1 MRSTWV
7 LLLVVLTGGVGA
19 CSRTHEPSHDRPVPV
34 VASPS
39 AGNLPTLNVPEL
51 LDLSIDEMSRRLGQ
65 RLSLPVGFVDP
76 VQIPQRQRGDYLD
89 SMALFRHRG
98 LALVVAYNDR
108 TRRVSDLLLLGS
120 DEELL
125 MSRARLRL
133 GAGGYLVLPVFQERH
148 PTRLLGLRV
157 VAVALPK

>member
-1 MRSTWV
+1 MWSTWV
-7 LLLVVLTGGVGA
+7 LLLVGLTAGLGA
-19 CSRTHEPSHDRPVPV
+19 CSGTHEPSHDRPGPV
-34 VASPS
+34 AVVRPG
-39 AGNLPTLNVPEL
+39 GNLPALNVPAL
-51 LDLSIDEMSRRLGQ
+51 LNLSIDEMSRRVGP

-76 VQIPQRQRGDYLD
+76 VQAPQRGDLLD
-89 SMALFRHRG
+89 SMVLFRHRG

-120 DEELL
+120 DEETL
-125 MSRARLRL
+125 MSSARLRL
-133 GAGGYLVLPVFQERH
+133 GAEGYLVLPVFQERY

>member
-1 MRSTWV
+1 MQSTWV
-7 LLLVVLTGGVGA
+7 LVLVALMGGLGA
-19 CSRTHEPSHDRPVPV
+19 CSRMHEPSREQPGPVAAAP
-34 VASPS
+34 PG
-39 AGNLPTLNVPEL
+39 GNLPTLDVPAL
-51 LDLSIDEMSRRLGQ
+51 LNLSIDEMSRRMGP
-65 RLSLPVGFVDP
+65 RLPMPVGFVDP

-89 SMALFRHRG
+89 SMVLFRHRG

-108 TRRVSDLLLLGS
+108 TRCVSDLLLLGS

-148 PTRLLGLRV
+148 PTQMLGLRV
-157 VAVALPK
+157 VAVASSK

>member
-7 LLLVVLTGGVGA
+7 LLLVALTGGLGA
-19 CSRTHEPSHDRPVPV
+19 CSRTNEPSHDRPGPV
-34 VASPS
+34 VVTPPG
-39 AGNLPTLNVPEL
+39 GNLPTLNVPEL
-51 LDLSIDEMSRRLGQ
+51 LDLSIDEMSRRVGP

-76 VQIPQRQRGDYLD
+76 VQAPQRGDLLD
-89 SMALFRHRG
+89 SMVLFRHRG
-98 LALVVAYNDR
+98 LAFVVAYNER